1 MGDDADLR
9 FAWAMRRTS
18 WTPAQAHVLVNALAD
33 AARDACAAHF
43 PASEGY
49 ETRATQLH
57 GMLEGVRVCVSKG
70 EFSAVVSTQCYLE
83 DGADGPQRRE
93 VALRQVAAL
102 RERSR
107 QIDAVVPTIKLMEI
121 ARPAL
126 LLIVGSAL
134 IFALITTLS
143 ASGLSGYFRLSLW
156 MSFMIMM
163 APAIAWL
170 LGSRTAIQLEAL
182 EATRSA
188 FLHRARALADHES
201 RWRRLLDAMH
211 TQQAL
216 VVQHKALPFRR

>member
-1 MGDDADLR
+1 
-9 FAWAMRRTS
+9 MRRTS
-18 WTPAQAHVLVNALAD
+18 WTPAQATVLVNALAD
-33 AARDACAAHF
+33 AAKDACAAHF

-70 EFSAVVSTQCYLE
+70 EFSAVVSTQCYVE
-83 DGADGPQRRE
+83 SGGDGAHSKE

-102 RERSR
+102 RPTPHHL
-107 QIDAVVPTIKLMEI
+107 DAVPQLRLFEVAK
-121 ARPAL
+121 PAL

-134 IFALITTLS
+134 VFALITTLS

-163 APAIAWL
+163 APAVAWL
-170 LGSRTAIQLEAL
+170 LGSRAAIQMEAL

-188 FLHRARALADHES
+188 FLHQARTLADHEW
-201 RWRRLLDAMH
+201 RWRRLLHAMH
-211 TQQAL
+211 DQQAL
-216 VVQHKALPFRR
+216 VLQHKALPFRRG